1 MGILKQKYL
10 EEMEEEAAIEEEAE
24 EIFLDTIADKEPDPF
39 SEDFDEEE
47 AMIQAAEDAFE
58 EAQIEK
64 EIARQEKIQALV
76 QEKLANFSAG
86 DMPGW
91 GK

>member
-1 MGILKQKYL
+1 MGILKQKHL

>member
-1 MGILKQKYL
+1 MGIMKQKIL
-10 EEMEEEAAIEEEAE
+10 EELHEAAEIEEAAENA
-24 EIFLDTIADKEPDPF
+24 FYDSIADEEPE
-39 SEDFDEEE
+39 EDFDEEE
-47 AMIQAAEDAFE
+47 AMIQAAEEAFE
-58 EAQIEK
+58 EAQIDK

-91 GK
+91 RE

>member
-10 EEMEEEAAIEEEAE
+10 EEMEEEASIEEEAE
-24 EIFLDTIADKEPDPF
+24 EIFLDIIADKEPE
-39 SEDFDEEE
+39 EDFDEEE
-47 AMIQAAEDAFE
+47 AMIQAAEEAFE
-58 EAQIEK
+58 EAQIDK